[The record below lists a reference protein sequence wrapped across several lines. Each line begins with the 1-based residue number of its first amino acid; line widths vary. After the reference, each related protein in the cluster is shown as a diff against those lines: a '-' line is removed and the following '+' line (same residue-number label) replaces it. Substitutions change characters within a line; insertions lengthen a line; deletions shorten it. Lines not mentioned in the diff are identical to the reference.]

1 MEKTNPLNGLNLY
14 RAAMSGLEKA
24 PAPQTQTASKTPQS
38 SQSPQSPQPA
48 VYGQKIVPEDD
59 RLGVLKDIFGEKA
72 LKQMGLVE
80 CATCSSRTYVDGS
93 DDPGVSFKTP
103 TQISPEASFA
113 LVSAHE
119 QEHVGNER
127 ASAEAEDR
135 EVIAQSVQVFMSVC
149 PECGKAYSS
158 GGVTRTTTAA
168 KPKYENGAA
177 ELLGVLLDA
186 KV

>member
-1 MEKTNPLNGLNLY
+1 LNHYKTAMKGIENSGNPNN
-14 RAAMSGLEKA
+14 
-24 PAPQTQTASKTPQS
+24 PQLASI
-38 SQSPQSPQPA
+38 
-48 VYGQKIVPEDD
+48 GQKIVPENE
-59 RLGVLKDIFGEKA
+59 RLGMLKDMYGEKA

-80 CATCSSRTYVDGS
+80 CATCASRTYVDGS

-119 QEHVGNER
+119 QEHVVNER
-127 ASAEAEDR
+127 SDAEAEDR
-135 EVIAQSVQVFMSVC
+135 EVIAQSVQIFMSIC

-158 GGVTRTTTAA
+158 GGVTRTTTAS
-168 KPKYENGAA
+168 KQKYENAGA
-177 ELLGVLLDA
+177 ELLGALLDA

>member
-1 MEKTNPLNGLNLY
+1 MERMNPLNGLNLY
-14 RAAMSGLEKA
+14 RAAMSGLKKS
-24 PAPQTQTASKTPQS
+24 PAPQNQTASKT
-38 SQSPQSPQPA
+38 PQPA

-59 RLGVLKDIFGEKA
+59 RLGVLKDIYGEKA

-177 ELLGVLLDA
+177 ELLGALLDA